1 MVTFNNIIS
10 DVRSFN
16 RFYTDILGLLD
27 QHILDSGYS
36 LTEAR
41 VLFEINKIQCCTASM
56 LVKQLGIDRSYMSRI
71 ILKFQKNELI
81 SKTTSESDSRIKYIR
96 LTDKGLRIFNHL
108 NERSNCQIEDLL
120 KPLGDKACN
129 QIRDAMFIIRKN
141 LTNDTNKFVLRPF
154 TKKDI
159 DYVRE
164 LHKNLYRIERKL
176 SSNIFD
182 KYIDKSI
189 AAFVDEY
196 NMKKDCMFMLE
207 YYGKLAGSIAIKHID
222 NNTAQLRF
230 FLIEPEARGKGAGRK
245 MIDTIM
251 NFCREKGY
259 QHIFLWTISNQKVA
273 RHLYNSYGFQITYT
287 QENHDWGTDVIEERW
302 DLYI

>member
-1 MVTFNNIIS
+1 MVMFNDIIS
-10 DVRSFN
+10 DIRSFN
-16 RFYTDILGLLD
+16 RFYTDVLGLLD

-56 LVKQLGIDRSYMSRI
+56 LVEQLGIDRSYMSRI

-81 SKTTSESDSRIKYIR
+81 SKTVSKSDSRVKYIR
-96 LTDKGLRIFNHL
+96 LTDKGLIIFNHL

-120 KPLGDKACN
+120 RSLGDEACN

-141 LTNDTNKFVLRPF
+141 LTNNSDAFVLRPF

-159 DYVRE
+159 PYVRE

-176 SSNIFD
+176 SSDIFD
-182 KYIDKSI
+182 KYIDESI
-189 AAFVDEY
+189 TAFVDEY
-196 NMKKDCMFMLE
+196 NTEKDCMFMLV
-207 YYGKLAGSIAIKHID
+207 YYGRLAGSIAVKHSD
-222 NNTAQLRF
+222 NKIAQLRF
-230 FLIEPEARGKGAGRK
+230 FLTEPEARDIGAGRK
-245 MIDTIM
+245 MLDLIM

-259 QHIFLWTISNQKVA
+259 EHIFLWTISDQKVA
-273 RHLYNSYGFQITYT
+273 RHLYNSYGFQITHT
-287 QENHDWGTDVIEERW
+287 QENHEWGTYVIEERW
-302 DLYI
+302 DLNL